1 MKTLYLDLGMGA
13 AGDMLSAA
21 LLELIDDK
29 EAFIKEMNDLGIPHV
44 KVLAEKA
51 KKCGITGTH
60 VKVLVDG
67 EEEHSHDHYEHEH
80 DHHSHEEHSHHHHHD
95 EHHHHEHGHDDH
107 HHHEHNHKDNMG
119 LLTQISPDG
128 RNATDVAPLH
138 HHASMADI
146 ENIINSLKVSD
157 KVKSDVINVYK
168 LIAEAESKAHDAPVY
183 EIHFHEV
190 GTMDAIADVT
200 MVCSLMEKL
209 DLDCVMASPVHVGS
223 GHVHCAHGIL
233 PVPAPATA
241 YILKNVPIY
250 GGEIKGELCT
260 PTGAALL
267 KYFVDSFGDMPAIT
281 IEKYG
286 YGMGNKDFEMANCVR
301 AMLGEVKKDTFEIVE
316 LSCNIDDMTAEKI
329 GFAMDI
335 LFEAGALEVYTI
347 PVGMK
352 KSRPGTLLCVMCNKE
367 KRDQII
373 ELIFKHT
380 TTLGI
385 RENISRRYTL
395 ERSVDIVSTKYGDVR
410 VKDSKGYGATRRK
423 FEYDDLAKIAK
434 ETGKSL
440 KDIEHEIAKEIK

>member
-29 EAFIKEMNDLGIPHV
+29 EAFIKEMNNIGIPHV
-44 KVLAEKA
+44 EIIAEKA
-51 KKCGITGTH
+51 KKCGISGTH

-67 EEEHSHDHYEHEH
+67 VEEHSHDH
-80 DHHSHEEHSHHHHHD
+80 HHD
-95 EHHHHEHGHDDH
+95 EHDH
-107 HHHEHNHKDNMG
+107 HHHEHDHHHHD
-119 LLTQISPDG
+119 DHDHDHHH
-128 RNATDVAPLH
+128 AEHDH

-157 KVKSDVINVYK
+157 KVKRDVINIYK
-168 LIAEAESKAHDAPVY
+168 LIAEAESKAHDAPVS

-301 AMLGEVKKDTFEIVE
+301 AMLGEAKEKGSEIIE
-316 LSCNIDDMTAEKI
+316 LSCNLDDITSEKLA
-329 GFAMDI
+329 FAMDM

-352 KSRPGTLLCVMCNKE
+352 KSRPGVLLCVMCNQDK
-367 KRDQII
+367 KREMLDI
-373 ELIFKHT
+373 IFKHT
-380 TTLGI
+380 TTLGV
-385 RENISRRYTL
+385 RENVYRRYTMD
-395 ERSVDIVSTKYGDVR
+395 RNVKIVSSSFGDVR
-410 VKDSKGYGATRRK
+410 VKYSKGYGVERRK

-434 ETGKSL
+434 ETGKTI
-440 KDIEHEIAKEIK
+440 KEIEHEIAKEIKE

>member
-29 EAFIKEMNDLGIPHV
+29 EAFIKEMNNIGIPHV
-44 KVLAEKA
+44 EIIAEKA

-60 VKVLVDG
+60 IKVLIDG
-67 EEEHSHDHYEHEH
+67 VEEHSHDHHHSHDEEHHHDHHHAEH
-80 DHHSHEEHSHHHHHD
+80 DHDTHHHHH
-95 EHHHHEHGHDDH
+95 E
-107 HHHEHNHKDNMG
+107 
-119 LLTQISPDG
+119 
-128 RNATDVAPLH
+128 H

-157 KVKSDVINVYK
+157 RVKSDVINVYK
-168 LIAEAESKAHDAPVY
+168 LIADAESKAHDAPVS

-301 AMLGEVKKDTFEIVE
+301 VMLGEAKEKGSEIIE
-316 LSCNIDDMTAEKI
+316 LSCNLDDITSEKLA
-329 GFAMDI
+329 FAMDM

-352 KSRPGTLLCVMCNKE
+352 KSRPGVLLCVMCNQDK
-367 KRDQII
+367 KREMLDI
-373 ELIFKHT
+373 IFKHT
-380 TTLGI
+380 TTLGV
-385 RENISRRYTL
+385 RENVYRRYTMD
-395 ERSVDIVSTKYGDVR
+395 RNVKIVSSSFGDVR
-410 VKDSKGYGATRRK
+410 VKYSKGYGVERRK

-434 ETGKSL
+434 ETGKTI
-440 KDIEHEIAKEIK
+440 KEIEHEIAKEIQE